1 MSVSVETPRDFWLAV
16 GRWLEWLESMV
27 AFRSKRC
34 VVSSREYGKLILGK
48 IASWFKNLRMKPP
61 FKVNKRRGK
70 QHLPHIYETPW
81 RR

>member
-1 MSVSVETPRDFWLAV
+1 
-16 GRWLEWLESMV
+16 MV

-34 VVSSREYGKLILGK
+34 AASSREDGKLIIEK
-48 IASWFKNLRMKPP
+48 TASWFKNLRMETP

-70 QHLPHIYETPW
+70 QHLPHTYETPW